1 VRREE
6 VGEVREGMGALL
18 SNAIGILVVLAL
30 IGFLV
35 FTGFRLG
42 PRFLVRRLAGL
53 VFVLLGVTFITFIM
67 GYFAPGNAVY
77 QQLGQHYTKPQY
89 DALIHAYGLDLP
101 WYQQYANYVIRLL
114 HFDLGRSFINDSQ
127 SVWDILRL
135 YVPASI
141 QLGFAGVITA
151 LILGIPT
158 GILAAVRSSSRTDTS
173 LQSVALVLYALP
185 TFVLIP
191 FYQLLMVHLYIA
203 GLPSLP
209 VSGWDNLSEQI
220 GPILIFGAGAFAYYL
235 RLTRASML
243 EVLHQ
248 DYIRTARAKGLR
260 ENVVVWRHAFRNAII
275 PLITA
280 VGPALAF
287 AVAGLFVVERLF
299 NIPGIGNQAL
309 ASVFQRDWPVVQGT
323 TILLAL
329 AVVFMNLVTDVAYG
343 FADPRIRSE

>member
-1 VRREE
+1 
-6 VGEVREGMGALL
+6 MGALL
-18 SNAIGILVVLAL
+18 SNAVGIIIVLAL

-53 VFVLLGVTFITFIM
+53 VFVLIGVTFITFIM
-67 GYFAPGNAVY
+67 GYFAPGNAVF
-77 QQLGQHYTKPQY
+77 QQLGQHYTKQQY

-101 WYQQYANYVIRLL
+101 WYQQYANFVIRLL
-114 HFDLGRSFINDSQ
+114 HFDLGYSFINDSR
-127 SVWDILRL
+127 SVWSILSL
-135 YVPASI
+135 YVPASV
-141 QLGFAGVITA
+141 QLGVAGVVTA

-158 GILAAVRSSSRTDTS
+158 GILAAVRASSRVDTS
-173 LQSVALVLYALP
+173 LQSLALVLYSLP

-191 FYQLLMVHLYIA
+191 FYQFIMVQLYTR

-209 VSGWDNLSEQI
+209 TSGWDDITEQI

-235 RLTRASML
+235 RLTRSSML

-260 ENVVVWRHAFRNAII
+260 ENVVIWRHAFRNAAI

-287 AVAGLFVVERLF
+287 AVAGLFIVERLF
-299 NIPGIGNQAL
+299 NIPGIGNASLQAIE
-309 ASVFQRDWPVVQGT
+309 QRDFPVVQAT

>member
-1 VRREE
+1 
-6 VGEVREGMGALL
+6 MGALL
-18 SNAIGILVVLAL
+18 SNAVGIIVVLAI

-53 VFVLLGVTFITFIM
+53 LFVLIGVTFITFIM
-67 GYFAPGNAVY
+67 GYFAPGNAVF
-77 QQLGQHYTKPQY
+77 QQLGQHYSPAEYKS
-89 DALIHAYGLDLP
+89 LLHLYGLDLP
-101 WYQQYANYVIRLL
+101 WYQQYADYIIRLL
-114 HFDLGRSFINDSQ
+114 HFDLGYSYILDSRT
-127 SVWDILRL
+127 VWSILQL
-135 YVPASI
+135 YVPASV
-141 QLGFAGVITA
+141 QLGVSGVVVA

-158 GILAAVRSSSRTDTS
+158 GILAAVRANSRVDSSF
-173 LQSVALVLYALP
+173 QFVGLVLYSLP
-185 TFVLIP
+185 SFVLIP
-191 FYQLLMVHLYIA
+191 FFQFAMVWLYNQ
-203 GLPSLP
+203 GLPYLP
-209 VSGWDNLSEQI
+209 TSGWDNLSEKI
-220 GPILIFGAGAFAYYL
+220 APILIFGAGAFAYYL
-235 RLTRASML
+235 RLTRSSML

-260 ENVVVWRHAFRNAII
+260 ENVVIWRHAFRNAII

-287 AVAGLFVVERLF
+287 AVAGLFIVESLF

-309 ASVFQRDWPVVQGT
+309 QAIFQRDWPVVQGT

>member
-1 VRREE
+1 
-6 VGEVREGMGALL
+6 MGDLL
-18 SNAIGILVVLAL
+18 SNVIGILVVLAL

-42 PRFLVRRLAGL
+42 PQFLVRRLAGL

-67 GYFAPGNAVY
+67 GYFAPGNAVF

-114 HFDLGRSFINDSQ
+114 HFDLGYSFINDSQ
-127 SVWDILRL
+127 TVWDIIKL

-141 QLGFAGVITA
+141 QLGVSGVVAA
-151 LILGIPT
+151 LVFGIPT
-158 GILAAVRSSSRTDTS
+158 GILAAVRANSRIDTS
-173 LQSVALVLYALP
+173 LQSAALVLYSLP

-191 FYQLLMVHLYIA
+191 FFQFFMVQLYA
-203 GLPSLP
+203 ANLPSLP
-209 VSGWDNLSEQI
+209 TSGWDDLSEQI

-235 RLTRASML
+235 RLTRSSML

-260 ENVVVWRHAFRNAII
+260 ENIVIWRHGFRNAII

-299 NIPGIGNQAL
+299 NIPGIGNESLNAI
-309 ASVFQRDWPVVQGT
+309 FQRDWPIVQGT